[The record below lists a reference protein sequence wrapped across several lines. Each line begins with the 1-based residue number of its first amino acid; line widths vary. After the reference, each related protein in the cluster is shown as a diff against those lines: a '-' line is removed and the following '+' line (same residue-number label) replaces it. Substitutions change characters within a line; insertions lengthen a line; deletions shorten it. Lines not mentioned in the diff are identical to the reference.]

1 MKQTRVMTHLCTFIA
16 DQQPRLILSWIKPP
30 ISLTIPINIT
40 VQAYRQQRLIS
51 DAKVITAAAKFSQD
65 FVIDYYRLDSVPSLM
80 TFALVQDRYNS
91 NWLDMHNGVVS
102 NQPHYNDTGNNAA
115 GVNVPG
121 TSYPHF
127 TGNVGL
133 FIKRQDSMA
142 RQCNQNVNAIIS
154 TMRL

>member
-1 MKQTRVMTHLCTFIA
+1 MTHLCTFIA

-80 TFALVQDRYNS
+80 TFALIQDRYNY
-91 NWLDMHNGVVS
+91 NWLDMHNFAVS
-102 NQPHYNDTGNNAA
+102 NQPHYQYTGNNVT
-115 GVNVPG
+115 GVSVPA
-121 TSYPHF
+121 TSYSF
-127 TGNVGL
+127 YWNCWTVYQQTRFNG
-133 FIKRQDSMA
+133 
-142 RQCNQNVNAIIS
+142 
-154 TMRL
+154 